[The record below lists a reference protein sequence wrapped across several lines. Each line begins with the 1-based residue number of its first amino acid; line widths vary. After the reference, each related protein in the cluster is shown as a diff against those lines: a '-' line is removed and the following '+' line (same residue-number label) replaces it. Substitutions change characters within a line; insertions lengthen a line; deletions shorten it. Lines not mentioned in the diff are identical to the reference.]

1 MITDAHHELEVQP
14 HLDEEHQRQAL
25 RGARLCAWHWNLRA
39 NTVTWDAEGR
49 RLFGLT
55 EGPPQR
61 TTEEFFSR
69 IHPEDRPRLQ
79 ALVERAMRQ
88 KGPYRAEYRILLPD
102 GSVRWI
108 AGMGRPVVGPSG
120 EVEHFF
126 GVGMDITEP
135 APESETVSRGE
146 QLLAQLSRRE
156 RDVLHL
162 ILQGLPNRE
171 VAARLHI
178 SPKTVET
185 HRSHINQKLDVHSAA
200 ELFRLAGEYGLL
212 PRRS

>member
-1 MITDAHHELEVQP
+1 MITDAPHGPEVQP
-14 HLDEEHQRQAL
+14 YLDEEHQRQAL
-25 RGARLCAWHWNLRA
+25 RGARLCAWHWDLRA

-49 RLFGLT
+49 RLFGFG
-55 EGPPQR
+55 EGPLR
-61 TTEEFFSR
+61 HTAEEFFAR

-88 KGPYRAEYRILLPD
+88 RSPCRSEYRVVLPD
-102 GSVRWI
+102 GNVRYM

-120 EVEHFF
+120 EIEHFF
-126 GVGMDITEP
+126 GVGMDVTGP
-135 APESETVSRGE
+135 APESEGAGQGEALLSR
-146 QLLAQLSRRE
+146 LSRRE

-162 ILQGLPNRE
+162 ILQGLPNRQ
-171 VAARLHI
+171 VAARLFI
-178 SPKTVET
+178 SHKTVET

-212 PRRS
+212 PRKP